1 MNEDKIRVE
10 LELLVQEIAVA
21 KSLVE
26 DNKSEVFSK
35 MVMLREQSPLFQQ
48 NDDVQK
54 VGFYQWLMWNVFE
67 NLLPPS
73 SSGSFLTAIEDYD
86 NNVYMLGDESEVE
99 VEQYALFDRL
109 WDEIIKSNLNVNL
122 RNDRGE

>member
-1 MNEDKIRVE
+1 MAMNEDQIRVE
-10 LELLVQEIAVA
+10 LELLVKEIAVA

-48 NDDVQK
+48 NDDAQK
-54 VGFYQWLMWNVFE
+54 VSYYKWLMWNVFE
-67 NLLPPS
+67 NQLPPL

-86 NNVYMLGDESEVE
+86 NNICMLGDESEVKE
-99 VEQYALFDRL
+99 EQYELFDRL
-109 WDEIIKSNLNVNL
+109 WDEIIRGNLNVNL
-122 RNDRGE
+122 RNEK